1 MKKCIEKM
9 SRRFQVPLQ
18 AGLVTLASLFAL
30 SSVTPALAQTPA
42 TPTGGFQGIWA
53 EADAGLGGFPNK
65 YGGGLATYPQQIS
78 PLAIYSAEADKTFF
92 TFSYDLDTGPGRNI
106 GHAISYYDHATGLV
120 ARPQVWIDKQT
131 SDPHDAPVL
140 SIDDDGYLYM
150 FSMTHGETRRSYI
163 SKSANPYDISSF
175 RDDLLTSSSSTDMD
189 VFGNPASNPGQSG
202 NPRYSYGNA
211 WYVPNADE
219 DEKFLL
225 LHTRYLAGQRDLFT
239 TSSVDGDTWT
249 SRKTFAQIES
259 GQYQASWIK
268 PDGETVGTIFNIHPT
283 GQGLDWR
290 SDLYYLET
298 SDQAQTWQTADGLT
312 LVDNSGSNNNP
323 LTSRPDGPGNG
334 AALVYDAAPGERVYL
349 KDINYD
355 AAGNPVIMFL
365 TSPTHIPGDFGA
377 PGPDR
382 FVKTANWTGTEWS
395 VKDFTT
401 TNNNYDYGSLY
412 VEDDGTWRVIAP
424 FIDGPQQYGTGG
436 EMGMWTSAD
445 QGTNWN
451 LEKQLTNGSFLNST
465 YARRPLNAQED
476 FYAFWADGDAW
487 EPSDVRLYFTNKNGD
502 VFQLPYEM
510 DSDFA
515 APQPFVPTPSS
526 PSTAITGFLVSSAD
540 STIVSLT
547 VTRNG
552 TARTYD
558 YDQLIGGTLTAFG
571 GKIVGGGHIAD
582 IITPPG
588 SSSAPSSA
596 DRANLLSDAL
606 ADTGFVNLSSWDVTF
621 ADGIMNREGPDIIL
635 LDWGSSDTV
644 DITINGITLDDVV
657 PTSTAVFG
665 SPTSGR
671 VRFLSDQTSVNTLA
685 ELLSAT
691 FQQGPTTSGA
701 STAYAIDL
709 SDFGFSEGEYLLAGG
724 LVSFTDGQ
732 GIDPM
737 GIFGLPTPGDF
748 DLDGDVDGSDFLA
761 WQRGLG
767 GTSSDLDLADWENR
781 YGASDPSAL
790 LAAQETVPEP
800 DTILLV
806 SLSLLLVMS
815 SFTRLNYSR

>member
-1 MKKCIEKM
+1 M
-9 SRRFQVPLQ
+9 SL
-18 AGLVTLASLFAL
+18 LASLVAL
-30 SSVTPALAQTPA
+30 SSATLAWAEPAI
-42 TPTGGFQGIWA
+42 PTNGFQGIWG
-53 EADAGLGGFPNK
+53 EATGGAGSFPNK
-65 YGGGLATYPQQIS
+65 YGGGLATYPQQIA
-78 PLAIYSAEADKTFF
+78 PLAIYAPEADKTFF
-92 TFSYDLDTGPGRNI
+92 TFSYDLDSGPGRNI

-120 ARPQVWIDKQT
+120 ARPRVWIDKQT

-140 SIDDDGYLYM
+140 SIDDAGYLYM

-163 SKSANPYDISSF
+163 SKSSNPYDISSF
-175 RDDLLTSSSSTDMD
+175 SDDLLSSSSSEDMA

-202 NPRYSYGNA
+202 DPRFSYGNA

-249 SRKTFAQIES
+249 SRKTLSQIES

-268 PDGETVGTIFNIHPT
+268 PDGETVGTIFNVHPT

-290 SDLYYLET
+290 TDLYYLET
-298 SDQAQTWQTADGLT
+298 SDQARTWQTADGLT

-323 LTSRPDGPGNG
+323 LTSRPDGPGSG

-365 TSPTHIPGDFGA
+365 TSPTHEPGDYGD

-382 FVKTANWTGTEWS
+382 FVKTANWTGSNWS
-395 VKDFTT
+395 IKDFTAT
-401 TNNNYDYGSLY
+401 SNNYDYGSLY

-424 FIDGPQQYGTGG
+424 YIDGPQQYGTGG
-436 EMGMWTSAD
+436 EVGMWTSTD
-445 QGTNWN
+445 QGANWN
-451 LEKQLTNGSFLNST
+451 LQSQLTNGSYLNHT
-465 YARRPLNAQED
+465 YVRRPLDAQED

-487 EPSDVRLYFTNKNGD
+487 EPSDVRLYFANKSGD
-502 VFQLPYEM
+502 VFQMPFEM

-515 APQPFVPTPSS
+515 APQPFVPTPSG
-526 PSTAITGFLVSSAD
+526 PSTAVTGLLSNPAVD
-540 STIVSLT
+540 GTIASLT
-547 VTRNG
+547 VRHNG
-552 TARTYD
+552 TTRTYA
-558 YDQLIGGTLTAFG
+558 YGELMGGTLTAFG
-571 GKIVGGGHIAD
+571 GRIVVNPAGHIAD

-606 ADTGFVNLSSWDVTF
+606 ADTGFVNLSSWAVDF
-621 ADGIMNREGPDIIL
+621 ESGIMNREGPDIIL

-644 DITINGITLDDVV
+644 DITINGVTLDDVV

-665 SPTSGR
+665 AATSNR
-671 VRFLSDQTSVNTLA
+671 VRFQSDQTDVNTLSK
-685 ELLSAT
+685 LLSAT
-691 FQQGPTTSGA
+691 FQQGPNTSGE

-709 SDFGFSEGEYLLAGG
+709 SDFGLSEGEYLLAGG
-724 LVSFTDGQ
+724 IVNFTDGQ

-737 GIFGLPTPGDF
+737 GIFGLPAPGDF
-748 DLDGDVDGSDFLA
+748 DLDGDVDGNDFLL

-767 GTSSDLDLADWENR
+767 GTYSDLDLADWKNH
-781 YGASDPSAL
+781 YGASDPIAL
-790 LAAQETVPEP
+790 QAAQRTVPEP
-800 DTILLV
+800 NTLLLV
-806 SLSLLLVMS
+806 SLSLFLVRS
-815 SFTRLNYSR
+815 SFTRLNFTHLNYSR